1 MARGKHAAAAATRR
15 LREAEERI
23 AELEN
28 DLRRSKQTLRDQQL
42 DYEDKLRRQ
51 GVEVSRQV
59 AERVRDAIG
68 DGVDRAAEGLSAAVW
83 RAQRTAMTEHLGWL
97 FFRGLITWDRMAGDR
112 EVLKFIAVHGEPRAW
127 WRICDMYGWRYNH
140 DDRRRAARG
149 APFKVLL
156 ATIEDI
162 VRAEESD
169 DRSLRE
175 AREALDAVVDR
186 AREVFTEVTLGEV
199 LTDDEWP
206 TRREPTEDELE
217 LFREIVRS
225 VPEVLA
231 VARRA

>member
-149 APFKVLL
+149 DPFKVLL
-156 ATIEDI
+156 ATIADI